1 MDEITALREV
11 RPAPAPA
18 QLEAMRRTARERF
31 MTGTGPTPSRPARR
45 WRLPALVGGLTAATA
60 GTAAGALV
68 LTGGPA
74 AVTSSHG
81 DAGHTQA
88 VVTAAWTVRE
98 DAAGTVTVYLRQYAD
113 PAALQR
119 TLRADGIN
127 AVVRPI
133 PYAFR
138 EIAPITTGGLPGS
151 RTGKAGVGSKSL
163 KSLRVAFPTC
173 VYAATDDAPIAVQRA
188 VVTIVKQDIPV
199 FFVIHPRA
207 MPQGSALFLS
217 FMANVPAKT
226 GGTSNWVMKPVVL
239 NNDTVPA
246 CLPVRAKVAPNP
258 VPAPKVKAS
267 PPSTSNA
274 G

>member
-18 QLEAMRRTARERF
+18 ELEAMRRAARERF
-31 MTGTGPTPSRPARR
+31 MTGAGPTPTGPARR

-68 LTGGPA
+68 LTAGQAAAPSAHGP
-74 AVTSSHG
+74 G
-81 DAGHTQA
+81 GHTQA

-98 DAAGTVTVYLRQYAD
+98 DASGTVTVYLRQYAD

-127 AVVRPI
+127 AIVRPI

-138 EIAPITTGGLPGS
+138 GIAPIAAGSLPGS
-151 RTGKAGVGSKSL
+151 RKSKGVGS

-173 VYAATDDAPIAVQRA
+173 IYAATDNAPMAVQRA

-199 FFVIHPRA
+199 FFVIHRGA
-207 MPQGSALFLS
+207 MPPGSALFLS

-226 GGTSNWVMKPVVL
+226 GARSNWAMKPWVL
-239 NNDTVPA
+239 KNDTVPA
-246 CLPVRAKVAPNP
+246 CVPVKAKFAPNP
-258 VPAPKVKAS
+258 VPAPKVKAT
-267 PPSTSNA
+267 PAITPKA